1 VAWKSEHVAAK
12 EEVSMMTFLKR
23 RVSAPV
29 WELLLLLVVAIV
41 FATVYR
47 IYFSRAVTLTQVC
60 ERFADMQNGEAADM
74 FSRMGDTSDSL
85 NDINRLCQLRR
96 PMRQ

>member
-1 VAWKSEHVAAK
+1 MS
-12 EEVSMMTFLKR
+12 FLKR
-23 RVSAPV
+23 TVSAKV
-29 WELLLLLVVAIV
+29 WELLLILVIAIV

-60 ERFADMQNGEAADM
+60 QRLEAIQNDEASDM
-74 FSRMGDTSDSL
+74 FDKLTGDAATSFGEM
-85 NDINRLCQLRR
+85 NRLCQVRR

>member
-1 VAWKSEHVAAK
+1 
-12 EEVSMMTFLKR
+12 MTFLKR
-23 RVSAPV
+23 RVSAAV
-29 WELLLLLVVAIV
+29 WELLLLLIAAVI

-60 ERFADMQNGEAADM
+60 EKIAELQNGENADM
-74 FSRMGDTSDSL
+74 FKADPSDSL
-85 NDINRLCQLRR
+85 NDINELCQVRR

>member
-1 VAWKSEHVAAK
+1 
-12 EEVSMMTFLKR
+12 MTFLKR
-23 RVSAPV
+23 RISAAV
-29 WELLLLLVVAIV
+29 WELLLLLAAAII

-60 ERFADMQNGEAADM
+60 EKIADLQNGEDADM
-74 FSRMGDTSDSL
+74 FKSAPSDSL
-85 NDINRLCQLRR
+85 NDINRLCQMRR

>member
-1 VAWKSEHVAAK
+1 
-12 EEVSMMTFLKR
+12 MTFLKR
-23 RVSAPV
+23 RISASV
-29 WELLLLLVVAIV
+29 WELLLVLVAAII

-60 ERFADMQNGEAADM
+60 ERFETLQNGEAADM
-74 FSRMGDTSDSL
+74 FNRLDASDAL